1 MNDDPR
7 SLTFSQRMG
16 VAPLPSQAEAGTIH
30 ERTRAQVW
38 VVILGWLMACNPNG
52 LVYNNVRPPTVHT
65 LLRWWVNHKHQ
76 MVDEVPNSYA
86 KWKEILKAEV
96 RGSYLDLYDLL
107 QFLLNDIDFDKND
120 ELAEAL
126 ENTQAAYRVV
136 DGLIV
141 PAVSEAETELI
152 KTASRDIGDRSAS
165 GAESHF
171 RKAAERLTSGDWPGA
186 VHESVSAVE
195 SAARFVSRDERAVL
209 SDIVKKMAK
218 DDRIRHG
225 CLRDVILKIY
235 GYASDERGVRHSQ
248 GSLASQNVSER
259 EALYLFGLCA
269 STVSYLLS
277 SPSAA

>member
-7 SLTFSQRMG
+7 NLTFSQRMG

-30 ERTRAQVW
+30 ERTRAQIW
-38 VVILGWLMACNPNG
+38 VIVVDWLMESNPSSYG
-52 LVYNNVRPPTVHT
+52 HNNVRAPTVHT
-65 LLRWWVNHKHQ
+65 LLRWWVNHKHR
-76 MVDEVPNSYA
+76 MVDEIPNTYA
-86 KWKEILKAEV
+86 HWKNILKAEIQ
-96 RGSYLDLYDLL
+96 GGYLQVYDLL
-107 QFLLNDIDFDKND
+107 QFLLSDSDFRRDKQ
-120 ELAEAL
+120 LAEAL
-126 ENTQAAYRVV
+126 EITQAAYRVV

-141 PAVSEAETELI
+141 PAVSEAETEVI
-152 KTASRDIGDRSAS
+152 KTASRDISDRSAS

-195 SAARFVSRDERAVL
+195 SAARFVSHDERAVL